1 MAITRVNFT
10 EWLPD
15 QPGVTGA
22 LTNAL
27 NVYPKA
33 VGYGPIPTEEDYSG
47 AASEDLNSVFAGK
60 DDSGNTRVFAGG
72 STKLFLLDSTDLSLN
87 DVSGATYASGSR
99 WQFAQFGSLVLA
111 ANNTNTVQY
120 ADLSTTTISFQD
132 LNASAPTA
140 KLITVVRDFV
150 VTGNTSTASNE
161 VRWSGINNP
170 TGTWGS
176 VAVTQA
182 DFQTIPDG
190 GEIRG
195 LTGGEFGLVL
205 LERSIVRM
213 SYAGS
218 PLIFQFDNI
227 SRNLGCYESNSVAQW
242 QGVTYFLADD
252 GFYACNG
259 QQVDPIGAEKVNR
272 FFWDTVTEGQINRMS
287 TAVDPFRNLVI
298 WGYPSQENTYRLLM
312 YHTVTKKWSF
322 ADTSINRISNL
333 FTPSVT
339 LEGLDIF
346 SASIDAL
353 QTSLDSRQWLGG
365 SFLFGGVSGAKII
378 TFSGP
383 NKAARITTA
392 DLETDAN
399 MSMITLAKPI
409 IDGGSASVAIASRM
423 NLSETP
429 TFGTATAAS
438 SENRV
443 GLRSL
448 GRYHRLRV
456 IPSGE
461 WKTAIGTEIEINPA
475 GTR

>member
-1 MAITRVNFT
+1 MAISKVNFT

-15 QPGVTGA
+15 QPGVVGA

-33 VGYGPIPTEEDYSG
+33 VGYGPFPEEEDYSS
-47 AASEDLNSVFAGK
+47 AASEDLNSVAAAISSANETSIFAG
-60 DDSGNTRVFAGG
+60 S
-72 STKLFLLDSTDLSLN
+72 STKLFLLNSTTFALN
-87 DVSGATYASGSR
+87 DVSGSTYTATDR
-99 WQFAQFGSLVLA
+99 WRFVQFGDFMIASNGKDKL
-111 ANNTNTVQY
+111 QY
-120 ADLSTTTISFQD
+120 ADLSTTTISFAD
-132 LNASAPTA
+132 LDASAPTA
-140 KLITVVRDFV
+140 KLLTVVRDFV

-170 TGTWGS
+170 ASTWGS

-213 SYAGS
+213 SYVGT

-227 SRNLGCYESNSVAQW
+227 ARNLGCYETNSVVQW
-242 QGVTYFLADD
+242 QGITYWLADD
-252 GFYACNG
+252 GFYSCNG
-259 QQVDPIGAEKVNR
+259 QQIEPVGAEKVNR
-272 FFWDTVTEGQINRMS
+272 FFWSTLREAQLTEMS
-287 TAVDPFRNLVI
+287 AAVDPFRALVM
-298 WGYPSQENTYRLLM
+298 WGYPTIESTYRVLM
-312 YHTVTKKWSF
+312 YHIPTKKWSF
-322 ADTSINRISNL
+322 ADTGVNRIADMAS
-333 FTPSVT
+333 PSVN
-339 LEGLDIF
+339 LEGLDNF
-346 SASIDAL
+346 SASLDDL
-353 QTSLDSRQWLGG
+353 QTSLDSRLWLGG
-365 SFLFGGVSGAKII
+365 KMLVAGVTGAKIV

-383 NKAARITTA
+383 NKTARITTA
-392 DLETDAN
+392 DLETDGN
-399 MSMITLAKPI
+399 MSMVTLAKPI
-409 IDGGSASVAIASRM
+409 VDGGSASVAIASRM

-429 TFGTATAAS
+429 AFGTATAAS

-461 WKTAIGTEIEINPA
+461 WTTAIGTEIEINPA
-475 GTR
+475 GMR